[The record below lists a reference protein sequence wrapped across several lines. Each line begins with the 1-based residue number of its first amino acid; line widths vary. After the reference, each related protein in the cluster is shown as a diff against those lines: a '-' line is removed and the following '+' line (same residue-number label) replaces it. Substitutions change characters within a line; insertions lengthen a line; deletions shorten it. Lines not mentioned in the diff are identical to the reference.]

1 MSKLDEAVRQRKY
14 FDVKSKIDL
23 NIFKHFVIHSAWG
36 KECCPF
42 LLEEPFLNI
51 PDMIRYKITNEF
63 LGIK

>member
-1 MSKLDEAVRQRKY
+1 MSKLDENVRKRKY
-14 FDVKSKIDL
+14 FDIKDASDIKR
-23 NIFKHFVIHSAWG
+23 FKYFIVNSAWG
-36 KECCPF
+36 SSGCPF